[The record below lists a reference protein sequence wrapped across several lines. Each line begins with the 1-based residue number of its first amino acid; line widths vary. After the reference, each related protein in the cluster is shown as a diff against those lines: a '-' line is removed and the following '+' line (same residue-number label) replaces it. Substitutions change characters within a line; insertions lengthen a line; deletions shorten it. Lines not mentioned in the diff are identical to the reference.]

1 MRRLFHTAQML
12 PALGDSPSQLQIK
25 LGTRSCWPIQQVSH
39 IWCHSTKRVSPP
51 KTTGHRCQG
60 RRSQIKCICSIQLLH
75 SILVVTVSLWVW
87 VVQLWTTLGIAALQQ
102 LKQVSLGQVQW
113 LQWWMTF
120 SYSIGASTKSHL
132 DIVNSNRLYLR
143 NPKWFFSLVNIVLVP
158 FVLDLCKAYHRVED
172 CKVKEVV
179 RAVNNQ

>member
-1 MRRLFHTAQML
+1 
-12 PALGDSPSQLQIK
+12 
-25 LGTRSCWPIQQVSH
+25 
-39 IWCHSTKRVSPP
+39 
-51 KTTGHRCQG
+51 
-60 RRSQIKCICSIQLLH
+60 
-75 SILVVTVSLWVW
+75 
-87 VVQLWTTLGIAALQQ
+87 
-102 LKQVSLGQVQW
+102 
-113 LQWWMTF
+113 MTF